1 MEDAF
6 SDFKSWYLS
15 KPLVT
20 RSYLTVVFIL
30 AAIVSLGFLSPYSF
44 VYTFKQTFFEFEIW
58 RPFTA
63 LAFLDKFSFSLIF
76 KMYFAFMF
84 INKTET

>member
-20 RSYLTVVFIL
+20 RSYLTGVFIL
-30 AAIVSLGFLSPYSF
+30 AAIVSLNIVTPYALTYSF
-44 VYTFKQTFFEFEIW
+44 KETFFSLQLW
-58 RPFTA
+58 RPITA
-63 LAFLDKFSFSLIF
+63 GFFMGKFSFSILF
-76 KMYFAFMF
+76 QMYFAYMF
-84 INKTET
+84 LSKT